1 MSAAEE
7 VMRPGPGPVLVA
19 RRELRRIARRPA
31 LSFFVLAFPLLVFL
45 MLASI
50 FRAGVPTDL
59 PVAVLDLDR
68 SALSRQIVQAVD
80 AAPEVAVAHRPL
92 DLSEA
97 RHLVLSGQAY
107 GVVLVPAEFERDLR
121 AGRRPEAV
129 LFYNNQFMT
138 PGSAVARS
146 VQTALAN
153 VNAGI
158 AVSMRVAQGEARHHA
173 VQAVNPIPVQ
183 QSPLFNPTLDYVH
196 FLLAALMP
204 ASLQIF
210 ICAATAY
217 AVALERS
224 RPGGLRAMARL
235 GGGVV
240 PAMLGK
246 LLPYT
251 VIFATVLALGDALL
265 LFVYGMPFNGSMPIY
280 LAGSLLFIIAY
291 QMIGL
296 VFGLAASSISLALGA
311 AGIFTAPAFGFIGVS
326 FPRLA
331 MHGFATFWS
340 VLMPL
345 TWYMDLRVDQ
355 MLRGAPVDISLASL
369 GALGWSTLAYA
380 VVAALLLVVQRPRD
394 ASRALEEVAA

>member
-1 MSAAEE
+1 MPAVEAR
-7 VMRPGPGPVLVA
+7 VRPGFMLVA

-59 PVAVLDLDR
+59 PVAVLDQDR
-68 SALSRQIVQAVD
+68 SSLSRQIVQAVD

-92 DLSEA
+92 DLSQA

-121 AGRRPEAV
+121 AGRRPEIV

-138 PGSAVARS
+138 PGSAMARS

-158 AVSMRVAQGEARHHA
+158 AVWMRVAQGEAGHHA
-173 VQAVNPIPVQ
+173 RQAVNPIPVQ

-204 ASLQIF
+204 AALQIF
-210 ICAATAY
+210 IGAATAY
-217 AVALERS
+217 AVALERL
-224 RPGGLRAMARL
+224 RPGGLRTMTRL
-235 GGGVV
+235 GGGVIA
-240 PAMLGK
+240 AMLGK

-251 VIFATVLALGDALL
+251 VIFATILAVGDALL
-265 LFVYGMPFNGSMPIY
+265 LFVYDMPFHGSMPIY

-291 QMIGL
+291 QMIGV
-296 VFGLAASSISLALGA
+296 VFGLAASTVSLALGA

-340 VLMPL
+340 VLLPL

-355 MLRGAPVDISLASL
+355 MLRGAPADISLASL
-369 GALGWSTLAYA
+369 GALGWSTLAYT
-380 VVAALLLVVQRPRD
+380 ALAIVLLVARRPHGT
-394 ASRALEEVAA
+394 SRTLEEAAA

>member
-1 MSAAEE
+1 MLAAEKAVRPG
-7 VMRPGPGPVLVA
+7 VMRVA
-19 RRELRRIARRPA
+19 QRELCRIARRPA
-31 LSFFVLAFPLLVFL
+31 LSFFVLALPLLVFL

-50 FRAGVPTDL
+50 FRAGVPAGL

-80 AAPEVAVAHRPL
+80 AMPEVAVAHRPL

-107 GVVLVPAEFERDLR
+107 GVVLLPAELERDVR
-121 AGRRPEAV
+121 AGRRPEVV

-146 VQTALAN
+146 MQTALAN

-158 AVSMRVAQGEARHHA
+158 AVSMRVAQGEPDHQAI
-173 VQAVNPIPVQ
+173 QAVNPIPVQ

-204 ASLQIF
+204 AALQIF

-217 AVALERS
+217 TVALEQL
-224 RPGGLRAMARL
+224 RPGRLRAMTRL
-235 GGGVV
+235 GGGLM

-265 LFVYGMPFNGSMPIY
+265 L
-280 LAGSLLFIIAY
+280 
-291 QMIGL
+291 
-296 VFGLAASSISLALGA
+296 
-311 AGIFTAPAFGFIGVS
+311 
-326 FPRLA
+326 
-331 MHGFATFWS
+331 
-340 VLMPL
+340 
-345 TWYMDLRVDQ
+345 
-355 MLRGAPVDISLASL
+355 
-369 GALGWSTLAYA
+369 
-380 VVAALLLVVQRPRD
+380 
-394 ASRALEEVAA
+394 

>member
-1 MSAAEE
+1 MLAAEKAVRPG
-7 VMRPGPGPVLVA
+7 VMRVA
-19 RRELRRIARRPA
+19 QRELCRIARRPA
-31 LSFFVLAFPLLVFL
+31 LSFFVLALPLLVFL

-50 FRAGVPTDL
+50 FRAGVPAGL

-80 AAPEVAVAHRPL
+80 AMPEVAVAHRPL

-107 GVVLVPAEFERDLR
+107 GVVLLPAELERDVR
-121 AGRRPEAV
+121 AGRRPEVV

-146 VQTALAN
+146 MQTALAN

-158 AVSMRVAQGEARHHA
+158 AVSMRVAQGEPDHQAI
-173 VQAVNPIPVQ
+173 QAVNPIPVQ

-204 ASLQIF
+204 AALQIF

-217 AVALERS
+217 TVALEQL
-224 RPGGLRAMARL
+224 RPDRLRAMTRL
-235 GGGVV
+235 GGGLM

-265 LFVYGMPFNGSMPIY
+265 LFVYDMPFNGSMPVY
-280 LAGSLLFIIAY
+280 LTGSLLFIIAY
-291 QMIGL
+291 QMIGV

-355 MLRGAPVDISLASL
+355 MLRGVPVDISLASL
-369 GALGWSTLAYA
+369 GALGWSALAYA
-380 VVAALLLVVQRPRD
+380 VLAALLLVIRRPRD
-394 ASRALEEVAA
+394 ASREMKEASV

>member
-1 MSAAEE
+1 MSAAENA
-7 VMRPGPGPVLVA
+7 VRAGFILVA

-31 LSFFVLAFPLLVFL
+31 LSFFVLAFPVLVFL

-80 AAPEVAVAHRPL
+80 AAPEVAVAHRPH

-97 RHLVLSGQAY
+97 RRLLLSGQAY

-121 AGRRPEAV
+121 AGRRPEVV

-138 PGSAVARS
+138 PGSTVARG

-158 AVSMRVAQGEARHHA
+158 AISMRVAQGEAGHQA
-173 VQAVNPIPVQ
+173 AQAVNPIPVQ

-196 FLLAALMP
+196 FLLSALMP
-204 ASLQIF
+204 AALQIF
-210 ICAATAY
+210 ICAATAH
-217 AVALERS
+217 AVVLERL
-224 RPGGLRAMARL
+224 RPGGLKVMTRL
-235 GGGVV
+235 GGGVIL
-240 PAMLGK
+240 AMLGK

-265 LFVYGMPFNGSMPIY
+265 FFVYDMPFNGSMPIY
-280 LAGSLLFIIAY
+280 LAGSLLFILAY
-291 QMIGL
+291 QMIGV
-296 VFGLAASSISLALGA
+296 VFGLAASSVSLALGA

-326 FPRLA
+326 FPRFA
-331 MHGFATFWS
+331 MHGFAALWS
-340 VLMPL
+340 ALLPL
-345 TWYMDLRVDQ
+345 TWYTDVRVDQ
-355 MLRGAPVDISLASL
+355 MLRGAPMDISLASL

-380 VVAALLLVVQRPRD
+380 GLAAVLLVIRRTRD
-394 ASRALEEVAA
+394 ASWALKEVAA

>member
-1 MSAAEE
+1 MSAVRME
-7 VMRPGPGPVLVA
+7 VQPGFMIVA
-19 RRELRRIARRPA
+19 RREVRRIARRPA
-31 LSFFVLAFPLLVFL
+31 LSFFVLLFPLLIFVT
-45 MLASI
+45 LASI
-50 FRAGVPTDL
+50 FRAGVVTDL

-68 SALSRQIVQAVD
+68 STLSRQIVQAVD
-80 AAPEVAVAHRPL
+80 AAPEVAIAHRPL
-92 DLSEA
+92 HLSEA

-107 GVVLVPAEFERDLR
+107 GVVLVPAEFERDVR
-121 AGRRPEAV
+121 AGRRPEVV

-146 VQTALAN
+146 VQTALGN

-158 AVSMRVAQGEARHHA
+158 AVSMRIAQGEASHHA
-173 VQAVNPIPVQ
+173 IEAVNPIPVQ

-204 ASLQIF
+204 AALQIF

-217 AVALERS
+217 AIALERM
-224 RPGGLRAMARL
+224 RPGGLKDFAQL
-235 GGGVV
+235 GGGML

-251 VIFATVLALGDALL
+251 VIFATVLAVGDALL
-265 LFVYGMPFNGSMPIY
+265 LFVYGMPFSGSMPIY

-291 QMIGL
+291 QMIG
-296 VFGLAASSISLALGA
+296 VIFGLAASSVSLALGA

-340 VLMPL
+340 TLLPL
-345 TWYMDLRVDQ
+345 TWYMDLRIDQ
-355 MLRGAPVDISLASL
+355 MLRGVPVDISLASL
-369 GALGWSTLAYA
+369 EVLGWWTLAYA
-380 VVAALLLVVQRPRD
+380 VLAGMLLIVRRPR
-394 ASRALEEVAA
+394 ATLREAKEVVS

>member
-1 MSAAEE
+1 MLAAEKAVRPG
-7 VMRPGPGPVLVA
+7 VMRVA
-19 RRELRRIARRPA
+19 QRELRRIASRPA
-31 LSFFVLAFPLLVFL
+31 LSFFVLALPLLVFL

-107 GVVLVPAEFERDLR
+107 GVVLLPAELERDVR
-121 AGRRPEAV
+121 AGRRPEVV

-146 VQTALAN
+146 MQTALAN
-153 VNAGI
+153 VNAGM
-158 AVSMRVAQGEARHHA
+158 AVSMRVAQGEPNHQAI
-173 VQAVNPIPVQ
+173 QAVNPIPVQ

-204 ASLQIF
+204 TALQIF

-217 AVALERS
+217 TVALERL
-224 RPGGLRAMARL
+224 RPGRLRAMTRL

-265 LFVYGMPFNGSMPIY
+265 LFVYDMPFNGSMPIY
-280 LAGSLLFIIAY
+280 LTGSLLFIIAY
-291 QMIGL
+291 QMIGV
-296 VFGLAASSISLALGA
+296 VFGLAAGSISLALGA

-340 VLMPL
+340 VLLPL

-380 VVAALLLVVQRPRD
+380 VLAALLLVIRRPRD
-394 ASRALEEVAA
+394 ASGEMKEVSA

>member
-1 MSAAEE
+1 MLAAEKAVRPG
-7 VMRPGPGPVLVA
+7 VMRVA
-19 RRELRRIARRPA
+19 QRELRRIASRPA
-31 LSFFVLAFPLLVFL
+31 LSFFVLTLPLLVFL

-107 GVVLVPAEFERDLR
+107 GVVLLPAELERDVR
-121 AGRRPEAV
+121 AGRRPEVV

-146 VQTALAN
+146 MQTALAN
-153 VNAGI
+153 VNAGM
-158 AVSMRVAQGEARHHA
+158 AVSMRVAQGEPNHQAI
-173 VQAVNPIPVQ
+173 QAVNPIPVQ

-204 ASLQIF
+204 TALQIF

-217 AVALERS
+217 TVALERL
-224 RPGGLRAMARL
+224 RPGRLRAMTRL

-265 LFVYGMPFNGSMPIY
+265 LFVYDMPFNGSMPIY
-280 LAGSLLFIIAY
+280 LTGSLLFIIAY
-291 QMIGL
+291 QMIGV
-296 VFGLAASSISLALGA
+296 VFGLAAGSISLALGA

-340 VLMPL
+340 VLLPL

-380 VVAALLLVVQRPRD
+380 VLAALLLVIRRPRD
-394 ASRALEEVAA
+394 ASGEMKEVSA

>member
-1 MSAAEE
+1 M
-7 VMRPGPGPVLVA
+7 
-19 RRELRRIARRPA
+19 
-31 LSFFVLAFPLLVFL
+31 
-45 MLASI
+45 
-50 FRAGVPTDL
+50 
-59 PVAVLDLDR
+59 
-68 SALSRQIVQAVD
+68 
-80 AAPEVAVAHRPL
+80 PEVAVAHRPL

-107 GVVLVPAEFERDLR
+107 GVVLLPAELERDVR
-121 AGRRPEAV
+121 AGRRPEVV

-146 VQTALAN
+146 MQTALAN

-158 AVSMRVAQGEARHHA
+158 AVSMRVAQGEPDHQAI
-173 VQAVNPIPVQ
+173 QAVNPIPVQ

-204 ASLQIF
+204 AALQIF

-217 AVALERS
+217 TVALEQL
-224 RPGGLRAMARL
+224 RPGRLRAMTRL
-235 GGGVV
+235 GGGLM

-265 LFVYGMPFNGSMPIY
+265 LFVYDMPFNGSMPVY
-280 LAGSLLFIIAY
+280 LTGSLLFIIAY
-291 QMIGL
+291 QMIGV

-355 MLRGAPVDISLASL
+355 MLRGVPVDISLASL
-369 GALGWSTLAYA
+369 GALGWSALAYA
-380 VVAALLLVVQRPRD
+380 VLAALLLVIRRPRD
-394 ASRALEEVAA
+394 ASREMKEASV

>member
-1 MSAAEE
+1 MPAAEKP
-7 VMRPGPGPVLVA
+7 MRPGVALAA

-31 LSFFVLAFPLLVFL
+31 LSFFVLAFPLLIFL
-45 MLASI
+45 VLASI

-68 SALSRQIVQAVD
+68 SSLSRQIVQAVD
-80 AAPEVAVAHRPL
+80 VAPEVAVAWRPL

-97 RHLVLSGQAY
+97 RHLVLSGRAY

-121 AGRRPEAV
+121 AGRQPEVV

-138 PGSAVARS
+138 PGSAVARG

-158 AVSMRVAQGEARHHA
+158 AVSMRVARGEAAHQA
-173 VQAVNPIPVQ
+173 AAAVNPIPVQ

-204 ASLQIF
+204 AALQIF
-210 ICAATAY
+210 ICAATAN
-217 AVALERS
+217 AIALERS
-224 RPGGLRAMARL
+224 RPGGLRIMARI

-251 VIFATVLALGDALL
+251 LIFATVLAVGDALL
-265 LFVYGMPFNGSMPIY
+265 LRVYDMPFNGSLPIH
-280 LAGSLLFIIAY
+280 LAGGLLFILAY
-291 QMIGL
+291 QMMG
-296 VFGLAASSISLALGA
+296 VAFGLASPTVPMALGM

-340 VLMPL
+340 ALLPL

-355 MLRGAPVDISLASL
+355 MLRGVPVDLSLASL
-369 GALGWSTLAYA
+369 GVLGWAVLAYA
-380 VVAALLLVVQRPRD
+380 GLAALLLAVRRPRG
-394 ASRALEEVAA
+394 ASPKMEAAA